1 MAEAERLCDKIA
13 IIDKG
18 RFIAEGT
25 VEELIAT
32 APSQNGMPATLE
44 DVFIALTVKGLR
56 RKSEAM
62 LNLVRETIVSYAF
75 IERNFNLLK
84 RYLSWEIL
92 FFSYS
97 IVNALTIGLIMV
109 GRGSSED
116 VLYLVIG
123 ALIWGF
129 LSVMM
134 REVSDAITWERWEGT
149 IEYTFMAPIYR
160 ITHLVGS
167 CLFAILYGLLRT
179 ALVLAIIPFFFGEH
193 IDLGNANWLTLVVT
207 VLISSLSFIGIG
219 LMAAIFPL
227 LSPEKGQ
234 AATGIIQS
242 MLLLVSGIY
251 YEVEVLPTWLQPIS
265 QISPATYTLRSIR
278 AAMLENAS
286 VESQL
291 GNLFLLLIIGVLLI
305 PLGFWVFHLGE
316 KYAKR
321 VGRLKRSG

>member
-1 MAEAERLCDKIA
+1 
-13 IIDKG
+13 
-18 RFIAEGT
+18 
-25 VEELIAT
+25 
-32 APSQNGMPATLE
+32 
-44 DVFIALTVKGLR
+44 
-56 RKSEAM
+56 M
-62 LNLVRETIVSYAF
+62 LNLVRETVVSYAF
-75 IERNFNLLK
+75 IERNFNLVK

-109 GRGSSED
+109 GRGSSDD
-116 VLYLVIG
+116 VLYLLIG

-129 LSVMM
+129 FSVMM

-149 IEYTFMAPIYR
+149 IEYTFMAPIHR

-179 ALVLAIIPFFFGEH
+179 GLILAILPLFFGEH
-193 IDLGNANWLTLVVT
+193 IDLGRANWLTMGVIVA
-207 VLISSLSFIGIG
+207 VSSLSFIGIG

-234 AATGIIQS
+234 AATGIIPS
-242 MLLLVSGIY
+242 VLLLVSGIY
-251 YEVEVLPTWLQPIS
+251 YEIEVLPEWLQPLS
-265 QISPATYTLRSIR
+265 WISPATYTLKSIR
-278 AAMLENAS
+278 AAILENAS
-286 VESQL
+286 VASQA
-291 GNLFLLLIIGVLLI
+291 GNLLLLLIIGIVLI
-305 PLGFWVFHLGE
+305 PVGFCVFHFGE

>member
-1 MAEAERLCDKIA
+1 
-13 IIDKG
+13 
-18 RFIAEGT
+18 
-25 VEELIAT
+25 
-32 APSQNGMPATLE
+32 
-44 DVFIALTVKGLR
+44 
-56 RKSEAM
+56 M
-62 LNLVRETIVSYAF
+62 LNIRRETIISYAF
-75 IERNFNLLK
+75 IERNFNLLR
-84 RYLSWEIL
+84 RYLNWEIL

-109 GRGSSED
+109 GRGTSQD

-129 LSVMM
+129 LSIMM

-167 CLFAILYGLLRT
+167 CLFAILYGVLRT
-179 ALVLAIIPFFFGEH
+179 GLVLAIMPFFFGEH
-193 IDLGNANWLTLVVT
+193 INLGQANWLTMSVT

-234 AATGIIQS
+234 AATGILQS
-242 MLLLVSGIY
+242 LLLLVSGIY
-251 YEVEVLPTWLQPIS
+251 YEIDVLPEWLQPLS
-265 QISPATYTLRSIR
+265 YISPATYTLKSIR

-286 VESQL
+286 IQSQAD
-291 GNLFLLLIIGVLLI
+291 NLILLLVIGIVLI
-305 PLGFWVFHLGE
+305 PVGFYIFHLAE
-316 KYAKR
+316 RYAKR

>member
-1 MAEAERLCDKIA
+1 MFS
-13 IIDKG
+13 II
-18 RFIAEGT
+18 
-25 VEELIAT
+25 
-32 APSQNGMPATLE
+32 
-44 DVFIALTVKGLR
+44 
-56 RKSEAM
+56 
-62 LNLVRETIVSYAF
+62 RETIVSYAF

-84 RYLSWEIL
+84 RYLSWEVL

-109 GRGSSED
+109 GRGTSRE

-129 LSVMM
+129 LSIMM

-167 CLFAILYGLLRT
+167 CFFAILYGLLRT
-179 ALVLAIIPFFFGEH
+179 GLVLAIMPFFFGEH
-193 IDLGNANWLTLVVT
+193 IDLSNANWLTMIVIVV
-207 VLISSLSFIGIG
+207 VSSLSFIGIG

-234 AATGIIQS
+234 AATGIIES

-251 YEVEVLPTWLQPIS
+251 YEIEVLPAWLQPIS
-265 QISPATYTLRSIR
+265 KISPATYTLKSTR
-278 AAMLENAS
+278 AAILDNAS
-286 VESQL
+286 IESQL
-291 GNLFLLLIIGVLLI
+291 GNLFFLLVIGILLI

>member
-1 MAEAERLCDKIA
+1 
-13 IIDKG
+13 
-18 RFIAEGT
+18 
-25 VEELIAT
+25 
-32 APSQNGMPATLE
+32 
-44 DVFIALTVKGLR
+44 
-56 RKSEAM
+56 M
-62 LNLVRETIVSYAF
+62 LNLVRETVVSYAF

-129 LSVMM
+129 LSIMM

-149 IEYTFMAPIYR
+149 IEYTFMAPIHR

-167 CLFAILYGLLRT
+167 CLFAILYGMLRT
-179 ALVLAIIPFFFGEH
+179 GLVLAIMPLFFGEY
-193 IDLGNANWLTLVVT
+193 IDLRNANWLTMLVT
-207 VLISSLSFIGIG
+207 VVISSLSFIGIG

-242 MLLLVSGIY
+242 FLLLVSGVY
-251 YEVEVLPTWLQPIS
+251 YEIEVLPEWLQPIS
-265 QISPATYTLRSIR
+265 KISPATYTLKSIR
-278 AAMLENAS
+278 AAMLDNAS
-286 VESQL
+286 IESQI
-291 GNLFLLLIIGVLLI
+291 GNLSLLFIIGVLLI
-305 PLGFWVFHLGE
+305 PIGFWVFHLGE
-316 KYAKR
+316 KYAKTR
-321 VGRLKRSG
+321 R

>member
-1 MAEAERLCDKIA
+1 
-13 IIDKG
+13 
-18 RFIAEGT
+18 
-25 VEELIAT
+25 
-32 APSQNGMPATLE
+32 
-44 DVFIALTVKGLR
+44 
-56 RKSEAM
+56 M

-97 IVNALTIGLIMV
+97 VVNALTIGLIMV
-109 GRGSSED
+109 GRGSSEH
-116 VLYLVIG
+116 VLYLVLG

-179 ALVLAIIPFFFGEH
+179 ALVLAIMPFFFGEH
-193 IDLGNANWLTLVVT
+193 IDLGNANWLTLAVT
-207 VLISSLSFIGIG
+207 VLVSSLSFIGIG

-234 AATGIIQS
+234 AATGIIQAAI
-242 MLLLVSGIY
+242 LLVSGVY
-251 YEVEVLPTWLQPIS
+251 YEIEVLPTWLQSIS
-265 QISPATYTLRSIR
+265 KISPATYTLRSTR
-278 AAMLENAS
+278 AAVLNNAS
-286 VESQL
+286 VESQI

-305 PLGFWVFHLGE
+305 PLGFWIFHLAE

>member
-1 MAEAERLCDKIA
+1 
-13 IIDKG
+13 
-18 RFIAEGT
+18 
-25 VEELIAT
+25 
-32 APSQNGMPATLE
+32 
-44 DVFIALTVKGLR
+44 
-56 RKSEAM
+56 M
-62 LNLVRETIVSYAF
+62 LSLLRETIVSYAF

-84 RYLSWEIL
+84 RYMSWEIL

-109 GRGSSED
+109 GRGSSKD

-129 LSVMM
+129 LSIMM

-179 ALVLAIIPFFFGEH
+179 GLVLAIMPLFFGEH
-193 IDLGNANWLTLVVT
+193 IDLSNANWLTMIVT
-207 VLISSLSFIGIG
+207 VAISSLSFIGIG

-251 YEVEVLPTWLQPIS
+251 YEIEVLPVWLQPIS
-265 QISPATYTLRSIR
+265 KISPATYTLKSIR
-278 AAMLENAS
+278 AAMLDNAS

-305 PLGFWVFHLGE
+305 PLGFWIFHLGE
-316 KYAKR
+316 NYAKR

>member
-1 MAEAERLCDKIA
+1 
-13 IIDKG
+13 
-18 RFIAEGT
+18 
-25 VEELIAT
+25 
-32 APSQNGMPATLE
+32 
-44 DVFIALTVKGLR
+44 
-56 RKSEAM
+56 M
-62 LNLVRETIVSYAF
+62 LNIRRETIISYAF

-84 RYLSWEIL
+84 RYLNWEIL

-109 GRGSSED
+109 GRGTSQD

-129 LSVMM
+129 LSIMM

-179 ALVLAIIPFFFGEH
+179 GLVLAIMPFFFGEY
-193 IDLGNANWLTLVVT
+193 IDLGQANWITMSVT

-234 AATGIIQS
+234 AATGILQS
-242 MLLLVSGIY
+242 LLLLVSGIY
-251 YEVEVLPTWLQPIS
+251 YEIDVLPEWLQPLS
-265 QISPATYTLRSIR
+265 HISPATYTLKSIR

-286 VESQL
+286 IQSQA
-291 GNLFLLLIIGVLLI
+291 GNLILLLVIGIVLI
-305 PLGFWVFHLGE
+305 PVGFYIFYFAE
-316 KYAKR
+316 RYAKR

>member
-1 MAEAERLCDKIA
+1 
-13 IIDKG
+13 
-18 RFIAEGT
+18 
-25 VEELIAT
+25 
-32 APSQNGMPATLE
+32 
-44 DVFIALTVKGLR
+44 
-56 RKSEAM
+56 M
-62 LNLVRETIVSYAF
+62 LNIGRETVISYAF

-84 RYLSWEIL
+84 RYLNWEIL

-109 GRGSSED
+109 GRGTSED

-129 LSVMM
+129 LSIMM

-179 ALVLAIIPFFFGEH
+179 GLVLAIIPFFFGEH
-193 IDLGNANWLTLVVT
+193 IDLSQANWITMGVT
-207 VLISSLSFIGIG
+207 VAVSSLSFIGIG

-234 AATGIIQS
+234 AATGILQS
-242 MLLLVSGIY
+242 VLLLVSGIY
-251 YEVEVLPTWLQPIS
+251 YEIEVLPEWLQPLS
-265 QISPATYTLRSIR
+265 QISPATYTLKSIR
-278 AAMLENAS
+278 AAMLDNAS
-286 VESQL
+286 IHSQA
-291 GNLFLLLIIGVLLI
+291 GNLLLLLVLGIILI
-305 PLGFWVFHLGE
+305 PVGFCVFHFAE
-316 KYAKR
+316 RYAKR

>member
-1 MAEAERLCDKIA
+1 
-13 IIDKG
+13 
-18 RFIAEGT
+18 
-25 VEELIAT
+25 
-32 APSQNGMPATLE
+32 
-44 DVFIALTVKGLR
+44 
-56 RKSEAM
+56 M
-62 LNLVRETIVSYAF
+62 LNLVRETVVSYAF
-75 IERNFNLLK
+75 IERNFNLVK

-109 GRGSSED
+109 GRGTSDD
-116 VLYLVIG
+116 VLYLLIG
-123 ALIWGF
+123 ALVWGF
-129 LSVMM
+129 LSIMM

-149 IEYTFMAPIYR
+149 IEYTFMAPIHR

-179 ALVLAIIPFFFGEH
+179 GLVLAIMPLFFGEH
-193 IDLGNANWLTLVVT
+193 IDLGRANWLTMGIT
-207 VLISSLSFIGIG
+207 VAVSSLSFIGIG

-242 MLLLVSGIY
+242 LLLLISGIY
-251 YEVEVLPTWLQPIS
+251 YEIEVLPEWLQPLS
-265 QISPATYTLRSIR
+265 WISPATYTLKSIR

-286 VESQL
+286 VASQA
-291 GNLFLLLIIGVLLI
+291 GNLLLLLIIGIVLI
-305 PLGFWVFHLGE
+305 PVGFWVFHVGE

>member
-1 MAEAERLCDKIA
+1 
-13 IIDKG
+13 
-18 RFIAEGT
+18 
-25 VEELIAT
+25 
-32 APSQNGMPATLE
+32 
-44 DVFIALTVKGLR
+44 
-56 RKSEAM
+56 M

-84 RYLSWEIL
+84 RYMSWEIL

-179 ALVLAIIPFFFGEH
+179 ALVLAIMPLF
-193 IDLGNANWLTLVVT
+193 LGNTST
-207 VLISSLSFIGIG
+207 
-219 LMAAIFPL
+219 
-227 LSPEKGQ
+227 
-234 AATGIIQS
+234 
-242 MLLLVSGIY
+242 
-251 YEVEVLPTWLQPIS
+251 
-265 QISPATYTLRSIR
+265 
-278 AAMLENAS
+278 
-286 VESQL
+286 
-291 GNLFLLLIIGVLLI
+291 
-305 PLGFWVFHLGE
+305 
-316 KYAKR
+316 
-321 VGRLKRSG
+321 